1 MSPWDAASPRCSP
14 QACGS
19 PTPLRLQVIEMQSTH
34 GRERS
39 GVGGGGGEKKREES
53 LIKVSVHHFTPSRQF
68 AKHQT
73 YPSERNNS
81 LVSVP
86 SLLDKLT
93 L

>member
-1 MSPWDAASPRCSP
+1 M
-14 QACGS
+14 
-19 PTPLRLQVIEMQSTH
+19 IEMQSTH

>member
-1 MSPWDAASPRCSP
+1 MSPWDAASPRCLP

-34 GRERS
+34 GR
-39 GVGGGGGEKKREES
+39 VGGGGGKKKREES
-53 LIKVSVHHFTPSRQF
+53 LIKVPVHHFTPSRQF